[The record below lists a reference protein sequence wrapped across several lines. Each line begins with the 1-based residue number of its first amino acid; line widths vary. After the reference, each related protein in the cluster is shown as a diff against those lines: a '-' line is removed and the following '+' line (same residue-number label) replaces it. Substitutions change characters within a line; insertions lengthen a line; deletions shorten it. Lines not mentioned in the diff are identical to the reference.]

1 MQDPPGG
8 SVRSRSRSRSTHTH
22 YPPGLFRCKIHHGP
36 FDLKADLADVL
47 RAVSGF
53 LAAHPTEA
61 ILARVVEPEY
71 VPDTDP
77 NNGRWVVLTWAA
89 SISWVGGSDTGRS
102 RLVTELWYGMAGILH
117 PKEETWN

>member
-1 MQDPPGG
+1 MQDPPGR
-8 SVRSRSRSRSTHTH
+8 SVRSGSTHTR

-77 NNGRWVVLTWAA
+77 NNGRWVVTWAA
-89 SISWVGGSDTGRS
+89 RISWVG
-102 RLVTELWYGMAGILH
+102 W
-117 PKEETWN
+117 